1 MYACRSRQTIAVFLI
16 FVLAI
21 IVSCTVKNSYE
32 GVYVAEGDDS
42 GNSMIIELREN
53 GKGAWKKE
61 DEEVPFNWK
70 IHGRDELRLHLKLGG
85 VVLGTITDRTIDIT
99 LPGTDK
105 LIFTKK

>member
-1 MYACRSRQTIAVFLI
+1 MAVLLI
-16 FVLAI
+16 LVLGMVA
-21 IVSCTVKNSYE
+21 SCAVTNSHE
-32 GVYVAEGDDS
+32 GVYVTGNGDTGS
-42 GNSMIIELREN
+42 AMIIELREN

-85 VVLGTITDRTIDIT
+85 VVLGTISDQTIEIT

-105 LIFTKK
+105 LVFTKK